1 MFFPSAERR
10 PAYGSV
16 KEEMPLTERM
26 FKCEVCGF
34 EADRDLNSALNLEW
48 VAASW
53 AETLNACETREV
65 HASGQVLPN
74 EAGTEHHPGHVL
86 NG

>member
-1 MFFPSAERR
+1 MFFPSTKRCSNCGA
-10 PAYGSV
+10 V
-16 KEEMPLTERM
+16 KEEMPLSERV

-34 EADRDLNSALNLEW
+34 EVDRDLNSALNLEW

-53 AETLNACETREV
+53 AETLNACKRREA
-65 HASGQVLPN
+65 HAARQVPAD
-74 EAGTEHHPGHVL
+74 EAGTEHHLDNVL